1 MKEFFKWVLIILLAV
16 LTCPFLLLLCGAIV
30 VILELLIALFIIGL
44 PFIIPTIAVWSIVD
58 YFDERL

>member
-30 VILELLIALFIIGL
+30 VILELFITLFIIGL
-44 PFIIPTIAVWSIVD
+44 PFIIPVIAVWSIAE
-58 YFDERL
+58 YFNE

>member
-16 LTCPFLLLLCGAIV
+16 LTCPFLLILCGAIV

-44 PFIIPTIAVWSIVD
+44 PFIIPICAVWSIAE
-58 YFDERL
+58 YFDK